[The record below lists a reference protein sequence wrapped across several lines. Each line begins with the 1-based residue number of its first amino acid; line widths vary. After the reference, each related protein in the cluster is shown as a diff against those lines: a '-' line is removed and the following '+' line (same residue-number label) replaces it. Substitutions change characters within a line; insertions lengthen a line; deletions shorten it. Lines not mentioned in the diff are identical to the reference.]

1 MTKKTVEKRVKRF
14 SCWNDTQISD
24 IIIELQKAQ
33 SSWAT
38 KIDIECEW
46 GEYVGVDIYAVSE
59 VLESDDEYT
68 KRLANEK
75 RHSVYKEEVE
85 RKQLADLKAKYES

>member
-1 MTKKTVEKRVKRF
+1 M
-14 SCWNDTQISD
+14 
-24 IIIELQKAQ
+24 
-33 SSWAT
+33 
-38 KIDIECEW
+38 
-46 GEYVGVDIYAVSE
+46 DIYAVSE

>member
-1 MTKKTVEKRVKRF
+1 MTKKTIEKRIKRF
-14 SCWNDTQISD
+14 CCWNDAQISD

-59 VLESDDEYT
+59 VLESDEQYEKRLEREKNNNEYT
-68 KRLANEK
+68 
-75 RHSVYKEEVE
+75 EERE
-85 RKQLADLKAKYES
+85 RSQLADLKAKYES